1 MLHSQYIGVL
11 LLWLCV
17 TLVSSVFGLP
27 AWGPA
32 ANRGPIGGPS
42 WNGGPDQSTD
52 NIILH
57 SKPNWRY

>member
-1 MLHSQYIGVL
+1 MLDGASGF
-11 LLWLCV
+11 
-17 TLVSSVFGLP
+17 VSSVFGLP